1 MLPPKID
8 ESEVVVVPFVLWQQH
23 LEKRASLGSRIRF
36 MGLQCVSR
44 KRAKTGAQVYGLVVS
59 AQQVVTDNEQLKQ
72 HVCRL
77 VDDLKTACETS
88 CQQTHLRCC
97 WGCSEVISPRKTYVS

>member
-8 ESEVVVVPFVLWQQH
+8 ESEVVVVPFLLWQQH
-23 LEKRASLGSRIRF
+23 LKKRASHGSRFRF

-44 KRAKTGAQVYGLVVS
+44 KRAKTRAQVIGLVVS
-59 AQQVVTDNEQLKQ
+59 AQQVVTDNERLKQ

-77 VDDLKTACETS
+77 LWMTLK
-88 CQQTHLRCC
+88 L
-97 WGCSEVISPRKTYVS
+97 VVSSAALVY